1 MASIKNLKKDLNYIF
16 SDLIEEC
23 YVWQQEN
30 ADKKEKAEAVIDN
43 AITSFDTL
51 VEKINDK
58 TDNVKEH
65 FKSIL
70 SELEEKVNDLRNQID
85 SL

>member
-16 SDLIEEC
+16 SDIIEEC
-23 YVWQQEN
+23 YIWQQEN
-30 ADKKEKAEAVIDN
+30 ADKKENAEAVIDN
-43 AITSFDTL
+43 AISSFDSL
-51 VEKINDK
+51 VEKINIK
-58 TDNVKEH
+58 SDNVKEH

-70 SELEEKVNDLRNQID
+70 ADLEEKVNDLRSQID

>member
-16 SDLIEEC
+16 SDIIEEC

-30 ADKKEKAEAVIDN
+30 LDKKEKAEVVIDN

-51 VEKINDK
+51 VEKINNK
-58 TDNVKEH
+58 TDNVNEH

-70 SELEEKVNDLRNQID
+70 SELEEKVNDLRSQID